1 MLSTGAYHYSMSS
14 NYNRYPRPPV
24 VFVYRGQADL
34 VVARESYAD
43 LVRNDLIPARMQ
55 QAAHKLA
62 E

>member
-1 MLSTGAYHYSMSS
+1 MSS